1 MRFRQRIWLLPIMAA
16 VVVSTG
22 IAINARITVSASSNL
37 DRVEK
42 VQYPLVE
49 ALRSLRAEQAAI
61 AGALRQSLSEGDESE
76 LQIARDHYSQAQKS
90 LNLVDGLGDSEH
102 ALGVQL
108 RGEFDSYYS
117 SALDATRLML
127 SKGGEDPSKAIEIMQ
142 QHNQALL
149 KSLAE
154 KDSEAQAD
162 FRGLIVSSASGLNRT
177 LKVSVIAAAATLG
190 CLAIGSW
197 ILIGSVFE
205 SLGGEPE
212 FAVRVVRRIAG
223 GDFTERLTLRTGGR
237 GSLLHDIASLQ
248 QKLGTLISNVRG
260 SARSVDA
267 ASSSMDGA
275 VVELS
280 DRTSSQASSI
290 EETANSM
297 EEMTQIVRQNADNAR
312 SVNQL
317 AVRAREQAQVGGEV
331 VSRAIAAMSSI
342 TSSSMRIK
350 DIIGVIDEIAFQT
363 NLLALNA
370 AVEAARAGEQGRGF
384 AVVAQEVR
392 SLAQRSATAAREIKG
407 LIQASVEQVKE
418 GSGLVNETGKHL
430 HEIVESVARVAN
442 IVSDISTASQE
453 QARGLIEINSAVGQ
467 VDSMTQRNAAMVE
480 EITLVARDVAD
491 QARHL
496 TRVVET
502 FVIDDSVVQSSQ
514 APQPP
519 QAARVTVG
527 DLKQRRNR
535 QVA

>member
-1 MRFRQRIWLLPIMAA
+1 
-16 VVVSTG
+16 
-22 IAINARITVSASSNL
+22 
-37 DRVEK
+37 
-42 VQYPLVE
+42 
-49 ALRSLRAEQAAI
+49 
-61 AGALRQSLSEGDESE
+61 
-76 LQIARDHYSQAQKS
+76 
-90 LNLVDGLGDSEH
+90 
-102 ALGVQL
+102 
-108 RGEFDSYYS
+108 
-117 SALDATRLML
+117 
-127 SKGGEDPSKAIEIMQ
+127 
-142 QHNQALL
+142 
-149 KSLAE
+149 
-154 KDSEAQAD
+154 
-162 FRGLIVSSASGLNRT
+162 
-177 LKVSVIAAAATLG
+177 
-190 CLAIGSW
+190 
-197 ILIGSVFE
+197 
-205 SLGGEPE
+205 
-212 FAVRVVRRIAG
+212 
-223 GDFTERLTLRTGGR
+223 
-237 GSLLHDIASLQ
+237 
-248 QKLGTLISNVRG
+248 
-260 SARSVDA
+260 
-267 ASSSMDGA
+267 
-275 VVELS
+275 
-280 DRTSSQASSI
+280 
-290 EETANSM
+290 
-297 EEMTQIVRQNADNAR
+297 
-312 SVNQL
+312 
-317 AVRAREQAQVGGEV
+317 
-331 VSRAIAAMSSI
+331 MSSI